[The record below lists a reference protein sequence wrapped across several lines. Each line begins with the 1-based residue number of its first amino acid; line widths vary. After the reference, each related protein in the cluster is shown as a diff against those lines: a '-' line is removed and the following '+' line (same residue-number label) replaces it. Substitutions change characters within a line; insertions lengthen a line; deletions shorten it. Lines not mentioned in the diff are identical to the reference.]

1 MAIKYDVTKFP
12 QMEIGYLLAQDYG
25 EHILSVNITE
35 DTHNGYLF
43 KPGKMTSLDLWDME
57 EATEIDAY
65 IAMKDASGR
74 FLVVVNDPK
83 DCAVI
88 YQKPLNNY
96 ESPRTLAQASNFYND
111 PADGAVRGYVLH
123 KYDRFWLTADA
134 VSGTAEVGKDI
145 TTITDGKLV
154 IA

>member
-1 MAIKYDVTKFP
+1 MAIKYEVTKFP

-25 EHILSVNITE
+25 EHILSVEITE
-35 DTHNGYLF
+35 DTANGYIF
-43 KPGKMTSLDLWDME
+43 KPGKMKSLDLWTME

-65 IAMKDASGR
+65 IATKDASGR

-83 DCAVI
+83 DCCVI

-96 ESPRTLAQASNFYND
+96 ESPRTLAQGSNFYND

-123 KYDRFWLTADA
+123 KYDRFWLTPDA
-134 VSGTAEVGKDI
+134 FDGEAAVDATI
-145 TTITDGKLV
+145 TTVSNGKLV

>member
-1 MAIKYDVTKFP
+1 MAIKYEVTKFP

-25 EHILSVNITE
+25 EHILSVEITE
-35 DTHNGYLF
+35 DTANGYIF
-43 KPGKMTSLDLWDME
+43 KPGKMKSLDLWTME

-65 IAMKDASGR
+65 IATKDASGR

-83 DCAVI
+83 DCGVI

-96 ESPRTLAQASNFYND
+96 ESPRTLAQGSNFYND

-134 VSGTAEVGKDI
+134 FEGTPKVDATI
-145 TTITDGKLV
+145 TTITNGKLV